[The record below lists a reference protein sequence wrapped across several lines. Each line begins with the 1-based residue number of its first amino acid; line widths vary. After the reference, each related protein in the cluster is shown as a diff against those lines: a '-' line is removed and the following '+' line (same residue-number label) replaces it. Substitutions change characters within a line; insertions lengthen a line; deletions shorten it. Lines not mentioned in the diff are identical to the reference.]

1 MLGKLKS
8 TSKIILSVAMI
19 LLGSCLLILSQV
31 KDYTLLVDDNEIR
44 IKALAFRASQLFEL
58 ANIELE
64 ESDRISTD
72 PDAFRLNLP
81 SHISLRT
88 ARNVLVRTPEKDHV
102 YHNAELIPANLL
114 AQAGIKLF
122 PHDLILLDDKGIA
135 HDQLLPSGL
144 DVVLEYIPAKRID
157 LYTNGNLFT
166 SIFTQAA
173 SYQEALDEAQFQI
186 NPLDDFE
193 PELDTPLQAINQLE
207 IFPSRQLCI
216 QTSAQTVCGSS
227 SARTVSQALLDLD
240 LSPQLLDFTE
250 TEGTSLINEG
260 ESIQFHQVSER
271 VVLQKDESSFGFS
284 YQADP
289 NAELD
294 STSVLVPGRPGILV
308 SRTTERI
315 LDGEVISTTHEEP
328 WQASQESDAIYGYG
342 TLATL
347 KTEVVDGQTIE
358 YWRKVSVYATSYHPA
373 EFGGS
378 TQTRSGLPLTKGIIA
393 VSAAWYPSMALQNV
407 YVPGYGFGVIGDSG
421 GGIPGRYWI
430 DLGYD
435 DENYVGW
442 HHQTTLYFLAP
453 IPANYLGILP

>member
-1 MLGKLKS
+1 
-8 TSKIILSVAMI
+8 MI
-19 LLGSCLLILSQV
+19 LLGSCLLTLAQI

-44 IKALAFRASQLFEL
+44 IKALALRASQLFEL

-64 ESDRISTD
+64 DSDRISTD
-72 PDAFRLNLP
+72 PDSFNLSLP
-81 SHISLRT
+81 SIISVRT
-88 ARNVLVRTPEKDHV
+88 GRNVLVKTPEQDRV
-102 YHNAELIPANLL
+102 YRSAEQFPANLL
-114 AQAGIKLF
+114 AQAGVLLY
-122 PHDLILLDDKGIA
+122 PSDLILMDGQPIPF
-135 HDQLLPSGL
+135 DQPLQASQ
-144 DVVLEYIPAKRID
+144 DVILEYLPAKRID
-157 LYTNGNLFT
+157 VYEDEEYLTT
-166 SIFTQAA
+166 IFTQA
-173 SYQEALDEAQFQI
+173 STYLEALEQ
-186 NPLDDFE
+186 NHLPVHPLDDFDPDPDTILAAE
-193 PELDTPLQAINQLE
+193 NRLDLIRA
-207 IFPSRQLCI
+207 RQVCV
-216 QTSAQTVCGSS
+216 QTITQNICGLSP
-227 SARTVSQALLDLD
+227 ARTVSQVLVDLNVT
-240 LSPQLLDFTE
+240 PQLLDFTE
-250 TEGTSLINEG
+250 AEGTSLINEG

-289 NAELD
+289 TAELD
-294 STSVLVPGRPGILV
+294 STSVIVPGKPGIIV

-328 WQASQESDAIYGYG
+328 WQASLESDAIYGYG

-393 VSAAWYPSMALQNV
+393 VSVAWYPSMALQSV
-407 YVPGYGFGVIGDSG
+407 YVPGYGFGIIADTG

-442 HHQTTLYFLAP
+442 HSQTTLYFLAP